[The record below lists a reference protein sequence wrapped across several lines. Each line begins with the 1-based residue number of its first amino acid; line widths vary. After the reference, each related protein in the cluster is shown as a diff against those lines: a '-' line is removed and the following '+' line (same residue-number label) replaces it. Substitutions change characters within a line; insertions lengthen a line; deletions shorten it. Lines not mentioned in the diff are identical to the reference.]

1 MARFG
6 SLDAQYFDDAGDP
19 LISGKVYFYE
29 SGTSTLKTTYS
40 DVNLTIAN
48 TNPVILTAAGRQPNV
63 FFDGVAKAILA
74 TSANVQILVR
84 DPVGE
89 TTSAFGDAWIS
100 SKIYAA
106 NDVVQGT
113 DGEFYVSLVGSNVNQ
128 NPVSTSG
135 YWVLLYSV
143 EWNAG
148 ITYTEGA
155 VVTVSNIL
163 YQSLQNT
170 NLNQNPTSSPTY
182 WVVIS
187 LAYVSTITYTVG
199 QNVVG
204 ANGVFYTAL
213 RTTVGDEPSIST
225 SDWVG
230 TSAAAAASATA
241 AAASASAA
249 AASASTATTQAT
261 NAATSASTATTQA
274 TNAAASAATATT
286 QASNAST
293 SASNASTSATNA
305 AASASTASTQ
315 ASNASTSATNAA
327 SSATSA
333 TASASTATTQASNA
347 STSASN
353 ASTSASNASTSE
365 TNAAASAS
373 TATTQATNASTSA
386 SSASTSATTATTQ
399 ASNASTSAASA
410 LTYLNTFKGQ
420 YFGSLASNP
429 TVDPLGDPLT
439 AGDLYWNSV
448 SSEMRVY
455 SGAVWAAAYLP
466 ASGYATSGA
475 NSNITS
481 LSGLTTPLS
490 IAQGGTGSAS
500 TAYASLTANVTGT
513 LPVANGGTGATT
525 LTANNVVLGNGT
537 SAVQFVAPSTAG
549 NLLTSNGTT
558 WQSTAPA
565 ASGATKG
572 QAIAFSI
579 VFGL

>member
-100 SKIYAA
+100 SKIYGA

-113 DGEFYVSLVGSNVNQ
+113 DGEFYVSLVSNNVNQ

-143 EWNAG
+143 EWSAG

-155 VVTVSNIL
+155 VVTVSNIM

-170 NLNQNPTSSPTY
+170 NLNHNPTSSPTY

-204 ANGVFYTAL
+204 SNGVFYTAL
-213 RTTVGDEPSIST
+213 RTTIGDEPSISP

-241 AAASASAA
+241 AAASATAS
-249 AASASTATTQAT
+249 AASAATATTQAT
-261 NAATSASTATTQA
+261 NAATSATTATTQA
-274 TNAAASAATATT
+274 SNASTSATASAASAATATT

-293 SASNASTSATNA
+293 SAS
-305 AASASTASTQ
+305 
-315 ASNASTSATNAA
+315 
-327 SSATSA
+327 
-333 TASASTATTQASNA
+333 
-347 STSASN
+347 
-353 ASTSASNASTSE
+353 
-365 TNAAASAS
+365 
-373 TATTQATNASTSA
+373 
-386 SSASTSATTATTQ
+386 
-399 ASNASTSAASA
+399 SA
-410 LTYLNTFKGQ
+410 LTYLNTFKGE
-420 YFGSLASNP
+420 YYGALATDP
-429 TVDPLGDPLT
+429 TLDPLGAPMT
-439 AGDLYWNSV
+439 AGDLYWNST

-455 SGAVWAAAYLP
+455 SGAVWVATYLP

-490 IAQGGTGSAS
+490 VAQGGTSRA
-500 TAYASLTANVTGT
+500 
-513 LPVANGGTGATT
+513 T
-525 LTANNVVLGNGT
+525 LTTNYVLLGNGT
-537 SAVQFVAPSTAG
+537 SALQMIAPSTTG
-549 NLLTSNGTT
+549 NVLTSNGTT
-558 WQSTAPA
+558 WSSTAPA

-572 QAIAFSI
+572 QAIAFSM
-579 VFGL
+579 VFGF

>member
-6 SLDAQYFDDAGDP
+6 SLDAQYFDDSGDP

-135 YWVLLYSV
+135 YWVLLYSI

-170 NLNQNPTSSPTY
+170 NLNQNPTSSATY

-204 ANGVFYTAL
+204 SNGVFYTAL
-213 RTTVGDEPSIST
+213 RTTIGDEPSIST

-241 AAASASAA
+241 ALASQVAA
-249 AASASTATTQAT
+249 AASATSATASATSATASATTATTQAGI
-261 NAATSASTATTQA
+261 STAQAVISTAQAVIATTQ
-274 TNAAASAATATT
+274 
-286 QASNAST
+286 
-293 SASNASTSATNA
+293 ASNASTSATNA
-305 AASASTASTQ
+305 AASAATASTQ
-315 ASNASTSATNAA
+315 ASNASTSATASAA
-327 SSATSA
+327 SAAASAASAA
-333 TASASTATTQASNA
+333 TASTQASNA

-353 ASTSASNASTSE
+353 AATSE
-365 TNAAASAS
+365 TNAAASAA
-373 TATTQATNASTSA
+373 TATTQAGISTA
-386 SSASTSATTATTQ
+386 QAVISTAQAVISTAQATTATTQ

-490 IAQGGTGSAS
+490 VAQGGTSA
-500 TAYASLTANVTGT
+500 N
-513 LPVANGGTGATT
+513 T
-525 LTANNVVLGNGT
+525 LTANYVLLGNGT
-537 SAVQFVAPSTAG
+537 SAPQMIAPSTAG

-558 WQSTAPA
+558 WASTTPA
-565 ASGATKG
+565 ASGVT
-572 QAIAFSI
+572 AIELFFYANA
-579 VFGL
+579 

>member
-155 VVTVSNIL
+155 VVTVSNIM

-204 ANGVFYTAL
+204 SNGVFYTAL
-213 RTTVGDEPSIST
+213 RTTVGDEPSVST

-241 AAASASAA
+241 AAASATAA
-249 AASASTATTQAT
+249 AASASA
-261 NAATSASTATTQA
+261 AST
-274 TNAAASAATATT
+274 S
-286 QASNAST
+286 ASNAST

-305 AASASTASTQ
+305 SNSATTATTQ
-315 ASNASTSATNAA
+315 ASNASTSATNAASSASSASTSASTATTQASNASTSATAAA

-347 STSASN
+347 STSATNAATSASA
-353 ASTSASNASTSE
+353 ASTSA
-365 TNAAASAS
+365 TNAANSAT
-373 TATTQATNASTSA
+373 TATTQASNASTSA

-490 IAQGGTGSAS
+490 VAQGGTSA
-500 TAYASLTANVTGT
+500 N
-513 LPVANGGTGATT
+513 T
-525 LTANNVVLGNGT
+525 LTANYVLLGNGT
-537 SAVQFVAPSTAG
+537 SAPQMIAPSTAG

>member
-204 ANGVFYTAL
+204 SNGVFYTAL
-213 RTTVGDEPSIST
+213 RTTVGDEPSVST

-249 AASASTATTQAT
+249 AASASTAT
-261 NAATSASTATTQA
+261 TSASTATTQA